1 MPCNCKPHF
10 HNRTYLFQSTILKN
24 FPSSSQSLSSQKPKI
39 RLYDNIILTFVSLWL
54 YVSHCEGER
63 ERERELKPDIAEPCF
78 SKFLPPSKWGFS
90 FIFITIR
97 TSAVWYLQLSE
108 QANPMKVLKMTQSY
122 YDSVPLPHALS
133 SQMSKKY
140 QSLNCSQG
148 AFFNQAANVS
158 ISTPFVC
165 TVHFYLQCLP
175 SFQSKPPLQLSLLQ
189 ENQVNHIKIESF
201 TTMPLY

>member
-10 HNRTYLFQSTILKN
+10 HNRTYLLQATILKN

-39 RLYDNIILTFVSLWL
+39 RLFDNIMLTFMSLWL
-54 YVSHCEGER
+54 YLSYCEG
-63 ERERELKPDIAEPCF
+63 ERERELKPDIAEPR
-78 SKFLPPSKWGFS
+78 FS
-90 FIFITIR
+90 FTFITIR

-108 QANPMKVLKMTQSY
+108 QANSMKVVKMTQSY
-122 YDSVPLPHALS
+122 CDSVPLPHALS

-165 TVHFYLQCLP
+165 TVHFYPQCPP